1 MLQVAGTVIGLGL
14 LVLAAANLAIIALAC
29 LEHAASS
36 GKDPWLRATQVL
48 LAEPRNGRPS
58 VILLHGFG
66 GTPRD
71 FHRLAELLSR
81 RGYRVVVPAIPE
93 QTSVSFAYGR
103 GRYSPADYRAWL
115 LELVRNETA
124 ISGAPPLLVGMSMGG
139 ALAAIGAADHSIGK
153 LVLISPYFS
162 LAIAD
167 TSITQTV
174 KWLRWV
180 LPVVPKVQKA
190 QISDPDGY
198 KAYATGSYLVCLR
211 AFLQLAG
218 LAEIASAKARGIAV
232 PTLVLAS
239 QNDTVASFAATE
251 RLFVGREQVRLVP
264 CNRGNHILTYD
275 YDRERILVEVVAFLT
290 GEAEPAAG
298 R

>member
-1 MLQVAGTVIGLGL
+1 MLQVATTVIGLGL
-14 LVLAAANLAIIALAC
+14 LVLAVANLAIFALAC
-29 LEHAASS
+29 LEHAASQ
-36 GKDPWLRATQVL
+36 GKDPWQRATQVL

-58 VILLHGFG
+58 VVLLHGFG

-71 FHRLAELLSR
+71 FQALAEHLSA
-81 RGYRVVVPAIPE
+81 RGYRVVVPAIPG

-103 GRYSPADYRAWL
+103 GRYSHDDYRAWL
-115 LELVRNETA
+115 SGVLENETA
-124 ISGAPPLLVGMSMGG
+124 ISGAPPLVVGMSMGG
-139 ALAAIGAADHSIGK
+139 ALAVIGAADHTIGK

-167 TSITQTV
+167 MWVTRSTR
-174 KWLRWV
+174 WLRWV

-190 QISDPDGY
+190 QIADPDGY
-198 KAYATGSYLVCLR
+198 KAYATGSWLVSMS
-211 AFLQLAG
+211 AFLQLVA
-218 LAEIASAKARGIAV
+218 LAEIASNKARGVAV

-251 RLFVGREQVRLVP
+251 RLFAGREEARLVP

-275 YDRERILVEVVAFLT
+275 YDRERIEAEVVAFLT
-290 GEAEPAAG
+290 GEPALRAG
-298 R
+298 H